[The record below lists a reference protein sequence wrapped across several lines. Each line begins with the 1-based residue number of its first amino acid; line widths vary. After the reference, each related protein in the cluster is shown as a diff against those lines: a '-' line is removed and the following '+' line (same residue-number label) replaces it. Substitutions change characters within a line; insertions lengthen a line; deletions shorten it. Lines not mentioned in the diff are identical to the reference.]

1 MHWIGYDATTL
12 DIEVDPQ
19 RYGFGSR
26 KFDFALHDLVSYGT
40 YLPKGIYGAWPLFFV
55 SARTNKRHHHQNAT
69 PLNRNPVC
77 DLLFHTEV
85 LTPAGILMFL
95 TFLLSVIKT
104 MAREGHPGVRRR
116 TEVTKVNTLQLICR
130 SVLRQQPQK

>member
-1 MHWIGYDATTL
+1 VHWIGYDATTL

-55 SARTNKRHHHQNAT
+55 SARTNKRHHHHHQA
-69 PLNRNPVC
+69 
-77 DLLFHTEV
+77 V
-85 LTPAGILMFL
+85 LTVL
-95 TFLLSVIKT
+95 
-104 MAREGHPGVRRR
+104 PGERRHLPG
-116 TEVTKVNTLQLICR
+116 TPSK
-130 SVLRQQPQK
+130 